1 MKDLKIKVCGMKDP
15 ENMLALEM
23 LAPDYMGLIFYDKSP
38 RFFDAALQQDH
49 LKMKKTGV
57 FVDAS
62 EEFILKKIEK
72 YNLDALQLHGHESSE
87 FCLNLKK
94 KLSEENK
101 QPELIKVFSIKEEF
115 DFDVLQPYENVVD
128 YFLFDTKGKN
138 KGGNG
143 INFNW
148 EVLKKYPSTTPFF
161 LSGGIGLEEVS
172 AIKELQQFFTKEN
185 KEELFYAVDLNSRFE
200 TAPGLK
206 DTEKLKIFRDRLMS

>member
-1 MKDLKIKVCGMKDP
+1 MKRLKIKVCGMKDP
-15 ENMLALEM
+15 ENMAALSA
-23 LAPDYMGLIFYDKSP
+23 LNPDYMGLIFYDKSP
-38 RFFDAALQQDH
+38 RFFDAALEKDNF
-49 LKMKKTGV
+49 KMKKTGV

-62 EEFILKKIEK
+62 EEIILEK
-72 YNLDALQLHGHESSE
+72 HERYNLDALQLHGHESAE

-101 QPELIKVFSIKEEF
+101 ELELIKVFSIKEEF
-115 DFDVLQPYENVVD
+115 DFNVLQPYEKVVD

-143 INFNW
+143 ISFNW

-172 AIKELQQFFTKEN
+172 AIKELQRFFRKEN

-200 TAPGLK
+200 TAPGQK
-206 DTEKLKIFRDRLMS
+206 DAEKLKIFRDRLMS

>member
-38 RFFDAALQQDH
+38 RFFDAALEQDRF
-49 LKMKKTGV
+49 KMKRTGV

-62 EEFILKKIEK
+62 EEFILEK
-72 YNLDALQLHGHESSE
+72 ARNYGLDALQLHGNESPE
-87 FCLNLKK
+87 FCLHLKK
-94 KLSEENK
+94 RLSEENK
-101 QPELIKVFSIKEEF
+101 QPEVIKVFSIKEEF
-115 DFDVLQPYENVVD
+115 NFDVLQPYENVVD

-143 INFNW
+143 ISFNW
-148 EVLKKYPSTTPFF
+148 EVLKKYPSTTRFF

-172 AIKELQQFFTKEN
+172 AIKELQRFFQKEN

-200 TAPGLK
+200 TAPGQK
-206 DTEKLKIFRDRLMS
+206 DTDRLKIFRDRLRS